1 MTEATTV
8 LLYRDKFVFRAQ
20 WLIRKR
26 ESREIS
32 EDLYVKGN
40 KNLDSEILVL
50 SHKFVTLFFRHLTV

>member
-8 LLYRDKFVFRAQ
+8 LLYRDEFVFRAQ